1 MFTAALFTIVRR
13 QKQSKC
19 PPFGWIRYNMVYT
32 YIKINIQP

>member
-13 QKQSKC
+13 QKQPKC
-19 PPFGWIRYNMVYT
+19 PPFGWIRYKMVYT